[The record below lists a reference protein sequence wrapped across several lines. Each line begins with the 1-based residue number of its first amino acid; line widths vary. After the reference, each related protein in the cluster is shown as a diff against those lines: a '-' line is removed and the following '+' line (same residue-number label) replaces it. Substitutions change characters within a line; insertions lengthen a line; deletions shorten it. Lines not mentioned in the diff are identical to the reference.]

1 VTDFFRGKK
10 PRVRIAAHLWEG
22 SSRENRLR
30 TTLAHEF
37 GHVHFHNYLY
47 QVEAGPELF
56 TEVSRGA
63 PLRCMRQAVHGTP
76 RDWMEWQAGYVSGAL
91 LMPISQLRDVASAH
105 LGEHQLRAPI
115 GATSLEGYT
124 L

>member
-30 TTLAHEF
+30 PTLAHEF

-47 QVEAGPELF
+47 QVEAAYLN
-56 TEVSRGA
+56 
-63 PLRCMRQAVHGTP
+63 Q
-76 RDWMEWQAGYVSGAL
+76 D
-91 LMPISQLRDVASAH
+91 SQFQPA
-105 LGEHQLRAPI
+105 I
-115 GATSLEGYT
+115 
-124 L
+124 